1 MTTGSASL
9 AGSRPAPRRA
19 DPLLTPLT
27 IRHVTLKNRIMST
40 SHACGLE
47 EGGMPTE
54 RYQLYHEEKA
64 KGGLALT
71 MFGGSSNVAPDSPNI
86 FRQLNVGVDE
96 VIPWLQQ
103 FSERIH
109 KHGAALMCQITHLG
123 RRGEPYATNWLPT
136 IAPSPIRETLH
147 RSFPK
152 EMDEHD
158 IRRVVK
164 AYGAAAKRCKEG
176 GLDGIETLAGGHLI
190 GQFLSPSMNRRT
202 DRYGGSV
209 ENRCR
214 FGLMVYEEMRRQ
226 VGDRFLLGMRY
237 VVDEGPVGLSAEECL
252 EIAKIFER
260 SGYLDFFNAIYGRMD
275 TEVGLA
281 VDNMPGMASPI
292 APWLKPVGAFKREV
306 KLPVFHAAR
315 VSDVATARH
324 AIAEGLLDMVAMTR
338 AQIADP
344 HLVSKIADGREHE
357 IRPCVGATH
366 CQSPYRPHCLHNPS
380 TGREKT
386 LPHRIERS
394 PRAGRKVVVV
404 GGGPAGL
411 EAARV
416 SAERGHRVVLL
427 EAGAQLGGQLLMA
440 QRASWRKDVIGIV
453 DWRRAELERLGVT
466 VKLNTFAEREHV
478 LAEKPDVV
486 IIATGGTPDIDWIKG
501 TEHVTSA
508 WDVIGGTVPLGADV
522 IVYDGTGRH
531 PGAQVLEMAARDGR
545 KAELYSIDTQLAQEL
560 TYAERIIWK
569 KRAYELGAAMTFDHQ
584 IEGVERRGN
593 GLHVTFRNL
602 ATGKTAERS
611 CDQIVVEHGT
621 LPADGLYHELRE
633 ASSNDGVTDIDA
645 LLALNA
651 QPTTLNAA
659 GTFELHRVGD
669 AVASRN
675 VQAAVL
681 DSMRL
686 CRAL

>member
-1 MTTGSASL
+1 MTRPEPVASRT
-9 AGSRPAPRRA
+9 AATRRS
-19 DPLLTPLT
+19 DPLLAPLK
-27 IRHVTLKNRIMST
+27 IRHLTLRNRIMST

-47 EGGMPTE
+47 ENGMPTE
-54 RYQLYHEEKA
+54 RYQLYHAEKA

-71 MFGGSSNVAPDSPNI
+71 MFGGSSNIAPDSPNI
-86 FRQLNVGVDE
+86 FRQLNVGVDD

-103 FSERIH
+103 FADRVH
-109 KHGAALMCQITHLG
+109 GHGAAIMCQITHLG

-152 EMDEHD
+152 AMDEYD
-158 IRRVVK
+158 IARVVK
-164 AYGAAAKRCKEG
+164 AYGAAAKRCQEG

-202 DRYGGSV
+202 DRFGGSV

-226 VGDRFLLGMRY
+226 VGDRFLLGLRY
-237 VVDEGPVGLSAEECL
+237 VVDEGPTGMNFDECL

-260 SGYLDFFNAIYGRMD
+260 TGHIDFFNAIYGRMD
-275 TEVGLA
+275 TEIGLA
-281 VDNMPGMASPI
+281 VDNMPGMASGI
-292 APWLKPVGAFKREV
+292 APWLKPVGAFKREM

-315 VSDVATARH
+315 VADVASARH

-344 HLVSKIADGREHE
+344 HLVSKIVAGREEE

-366 CQSPYRPHCLHNPS
+366 CQSPYRPSCLHNPS
-380 TGREKT
+380 TGREKI
-386 LPHRIERS
+386 LPHEITRS
-394 PRAGRKVVVV
+394 PRAGRKVVVI

-416 SAERGHRVVLL
+416 SAIRGHQVILL
-427 EAGAQLGGQLLMA
+427 EAANQLGGQLLMA
-440 QRASWRKDVIGIV
+440 ARASWRRDVIGIV
-453 DWRRAELERLGVT
+453 DWRRAELERLGVE
-466 VKLNTFAEREHV
+466 VRLNTYAEREDV
-478 LAEKPDVV
+478 LALKPDVV
-486 IIATGGTPDIDWIKG
+486 IIATGGTPDIEWIKG
-501 TEHVTSA
+501 AEHVTSA
-508 WDVIGGTVPLGADV
+508 WDAIAGAVPLGTDV

-531 PGAQVLEMAARDGR
+531 PAPQVLELAARDGR
-545 KAELYSIDTQLAQEL
+545 QVTLFSIDNQLAQEL

-569 KRAYELGAAMTFDHQ
+569 KRTYELGIPMHLDHQ
-584 IEGVERRGN
+584 IEKVERRGN
-593 GLHVTFRNL
+593 RLHVVFRNL
-602 ATGKTAERS
+602 ATSKTVERIT
-611 CDQIVVEHGT
+611 DQLIVDHGT
-621 LPADGLYHELRE
+621 IPADAIYQSLRGD
-633 ASSNDGVTDIDA
+633 AANAGVTDIDT
-645 LLALNA
+645 LLTLDE
-651 QPTTLNAA
+651 QPQTLNPA

-675 VQAAVL
+675 VQAAIL

>member
-1 MTTGSASL
+1 MKQSEATPLPHGL
-9 AGSRPAPRRA
+9 RRS
-19 DPLLTPLT
+19 DPLLAPLK
-27 IRHVTLKNRIMST
+27 IRNLTFRNRIMST

-47 EGGMPTE
+47 ENGMPTE
-54 RYQLYHEEKA
+54 RYQLYHAEKA

-96 VIPWLQQ
+96 VIPHLQK

-109 KHGAALMCQITHLG
+109 SHGAAIMCQITHLG
-123 RRGEPYATNWLPT
+123 RRGEPYASNWLPT

-158 IRRVVK
+158 IARVIK
-164 AYGAAAKRCKEG
+164 AYGAAARRCQEG
-176 GLDGIETLAGGHLI
+176 GLDGIEALAGGHLI
-190 GQFLSPSMNRRT
+190 GQFLSPSMNHRT
-202 DRYGGSV
+202 DKWGGSV

-214 FGLMVYEEMRRQ
+214 FGLMIYEEMRRR
-226 VGDRFLLGMRY
+226 VGDHFLLGFRY
-237 VVDEGPVGLSAEECL
+237 VVDEGPVGMNFDECL

-260 SGYLDFFNAIYGRMD
+260 TGHIDFFNAIYGRMD
-275 TEVGLA
+275 TEIGLA
-281 VDNMPGMASPI
+281 VDNMPGMASGI
-292 APWLKPVGAFKREV
+292 APWLKPVGDFKREV

-315 VSDVATARH
+315 VADVASARH

-344 HLVSKIADGREHE
+344 HLVSKIMTGREQE

-366 CQSPYRPHCLHNPS
+366 CQSPYRPSCLHNPS
-380 TGREKT
+380 TGREKI
-386 LPHRIERS
+386 LPHDIERS
-394 PRAGRKVVVV
+394 PRAGRKVVVI

-416 SAERGHRVVLL
+416 SATRGHNVVLL
-427 EAGAQLGGQLLMA
+427 EASGQLGGQLLMA
-440 QRASWRKDVIGIV
+440 ARASWRRDVIGIV
-453 DWRRAELERLGVT
+453 DWRCAELERLGVE
-466 VKLNTFAEREHV
+466 VRLNMYAERDDV
-478 LAEKPDVV
+478 LTLKPDVV
-486 IIATGGTPDIDWIKG
+486 IVATGGTPDIDWIKG
-501 TEHVTSA
+501 AEHVTSA
-508 WDVIGGTVPLGADV
+508 WDVIGGTVPLGADIV
-522 IVYDGTGRH
+522 VYDGTGRH
-531 PGAQVLEMAARDGR
+531 PGAQVLELAARDGR
-545 KAELYSIDTQLAQEL
+545 QVAFYSIDNQLAQEL

-569 KRAYELGAAMTFDHQ
+569 RRAYELDVKMHFDHQ
-584 IEGVERRGN
+584 IEQVERRGN
-593 GLHVTFRNL
+593 RLHVMFRNL
-602 ATGKTAERS
+602 ATAKTVERIT
-611 CDQIVVEHGT
+611 DQLIVDHGT
-621 LPADGLYHELRE
+621 LPADGIYQELRAD
-633 ASSNDGVTDIDA
+633 ASNAGVTDIDA
-645 LLALNA
+645 LLALQE
-651 QPTTLNAA
+651 QPSFINPA

-675 VQAAVL
+675 VHAAVL

>member
-1 MTTGSASL
+1 MPATASDKT
-9 AGSRPAPRRA
+9 AGSPRRQ
-19 DPLLTPLT
+19 DPLLQPLK
-27 IRHVTLKNRIMST
+27 IRHLTLRNRIMST

-86 FRQLNVGVDE
+86 FRQLNVGVDQ

-109 KHGAALMCQITHLG
+109 KHGAAIMCQITHLG

-136 IAPSPIRETLH
+136 ISPSPIRETLH

-158 IRRVVK
+158 IARVIK
-164 AYGAAAKRCKEG
+164 AYGAGAKRCQEG

-190 GQFLSPSMNRRT
+190 GQFLSPSMNKRT
-202 DRYGGSV
+202 DKWGGSV

-214 FGLMVYEEMRRQ
+214 FGLMVYEEMRKQ
-226 VGDRFLLGMRY
+226 VGDKFLLGIRY
-237 VVDEGPVGLSAEECL
+237 VVDEGPVGMNFEECL
-252 EIAKIFER
+252 EIAHIFER
-260 SGYLDFFNAIYGRMD
+260 SGYIDFFNAIFGRMD
-275 TEVGLA
+275 TEIGLA
-281 VDNMPGMASPI
+281 VDNMPGMASGI
-292 APWLKPVGAFKREV
+292 APWLKPVGMFKKEV

-315 VSDVATARH
+315 VADVATARH

-338 AQIADP
+338 AQIAEP
-344 HLVSKIADGREHE
+344 HLVNKIAAGREAE

-366 CQSPYRPHCLHNPS
+366 CQSPYRPSCLHNPS
-380 TGREKT
+380 TGRETT
-386 LPHRIERS
+386 LPHLIEVS

-416 SAERGHRVVLL
+416 SAVRGHKVVLF
-427 EAGAQLGGQLLMA
+427 EAASRLGGQLVLA
-440 QRASWRKDVIGIV
+440 AKASWRRDVIGIV
-453 DWRRAELERLGVT
+453 DWRQSELKRLGVE
-466 VKLNTFAEREHV
+466 VRLNTLAEAADV
-478 LAEKPDVV
+478 MAEKPDVV
-486 IIATGGTPDIDWIKG
+486 IIATGGLPDIEWIKG
-501 TEHVTSA
+501 TEHVTSV
-508 WDVIGGTVPLGADV
+508 WDVINGTVALGADV
-522 IVYDGTGRH
+522 LIYDGTGRH
-531 PGAQVLEMAARDGR
+531 PASQVLELASTAG
-545 KAELYSIDTQLAQEL
+545 KQVTYYGIDTQLAQEL

-569 KRAYELGAAMTFDHQ
+569 KRAYELGVAMHFDHQ
-584 IEGVERRGN
+584 IERVERQGN
-593 GLHVTFRNL
+593 RLKATFRNL
-602 ATGKTAERS
+602 ATGKTVSAEAA
-611 CDQIVVEHGT
+611 QVIVEHGT
-621 LPADGLYHELRE
+621 LPADGLYQGLR
-633 ASSNDGVTDIDA
+633 AQSANDGVTDIDA
-645 LLALNA
+645 LLALKP
-651 QPTTLNAA
+651 QPLGLNKAA
-659 GTFELHRVGD
+659 TIELHRVGD

>member
-1 MTTGSASL
+1 MPTT
-9 AGSRPAPRRA
+9 APGAPQSTARRS
-19 DPLLTPLT
+19 DPLLIPLT
-27 IRHVTLKNRIMST
+27 IRHLTLRNRIMST

-86 FRQLNVGVDE
+86 FRQLNVGVDD

-103 FSERIH
+103 FSDRIH
-109 KHGAALMCQITHLG
+109 AQGAAIMCQITHLG

-152 EMDEHD
+152 EMDEYD
-158 IRRVVK
+158 IARVVK
-164 AYGAAAKRCKEG
+164 AYGAAAKRCREG

-202 DRYGGSV
+202 DRFGGSV

-226 VGDRFLLGMRY
+226 VGDRFLLGLRY
-237 VVDEGPVGLSAEECL
+237 VVDEGSVGLNFDECL

-260 SGYLDFFNAIYGRMD
+260 TGYIDFFNAIYGRMD

-306 KLPVFHAAR
+306 AIPVFHAAR

-344 HLVSKIADGREHE
+344 HLVAKIIAGREQE

-366 CQSPYRPHCLHNPS
+366 CQSPYRPSCLHNPS
-380 TGREKT
+380 TGRESI
-386 LPHRIERS
+386 LPHEIARS
-394 PRAGRKVVVV
+394 PRPERKVVVI

-416 SAERGHRVVLL
+416 SAIRGHKVILL
-427 EAGAQLGGQLLMA
+427 EAAGKLGGQLLMA
-440 QRASWRKDVIGIV
+440 ARASWRRDVIGIV
-453 DWRRAELERLGVT
+453 DWRRAEIERLGVE
-466 VKLNTFAEREHV
+466 VRLNTFAEREDV
-478 LAEKPDVV
+478 LPEKPDVV
-486 IIATGGTPDIDWIKG
+486 VVATGGTPDIEWIDG
-501 TEHVTSA
+501 AEHVTSA

-522 IVYDGTGRH
+522 VIYDGTGRH
-531 PGAQVLEMAARDGR
+531 PAAQVMELAARDGR
-545 KAELYSIDTQLAQEL
+545 QVTFYSIDNQIAQEL

-569 KRAYELGAAMTFDHQ
+569 KRAYELGVPMHLDHQ
-584 IEGVERRGN
+584 IEKVERRGN
-593 GLHVTFRNL
+593 RLHVVFRNL
-602 ATGKTAERS
+602 ATGMTVERAT
-611 CDQIVVEHGT
+611 DQLIVDHGT
-621 LPADGLYHELRE
+621 LPADAIYQALRGD
-633 ASSNDGVTDIDA
+633 ASNAGVTDIDA
-645 LLALNA
+645 LLALQQ
-651 QPTTLNAA
+651 QPCTFNPA

-675 VQAAVL
+675 VQAAIL
-681 DSMRL
+681 DAMRL